1 MKFKLILYYT
11 TLQLPI
17 PLTQQLTQSI
27 LEIMSEDINI
37 TEDDLKGLE
46 AQVDELIQ
54 ANTRLQ
60 NENSSLLST
69 QESLVAE
76 RAELIEKTE
85 LAKTRVEAMI
95 SRLKSMESGS

>member
-1 MKFKLILYYT
+1 
-11 TLQLPI
+11 
-17 PLTQQLTQSI
+17 
-27 LEIMSEDINI
+27 MSEDINI

-76 RAELIEKTE
+76 RADLIEKTE